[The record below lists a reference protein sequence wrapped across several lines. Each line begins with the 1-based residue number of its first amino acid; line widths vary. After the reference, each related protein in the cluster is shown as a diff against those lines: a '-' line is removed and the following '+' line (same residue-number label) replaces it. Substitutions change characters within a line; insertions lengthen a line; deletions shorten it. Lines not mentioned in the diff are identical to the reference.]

1 MIKKV
6 LSILK
11 PINTLL
17 ILLTYFLGIGIA
29 HYLGFPQKMNALWN
43 GLILIVAFHT
53 GSIFFGKYFDL
64 YFSHNS
70 HYSVEE
76 QSYPLKFQQEKNL
89 QILFLLIGVACLAVC
104 VIPLFAFIFTD
115 VLKISNLVLIVLAFF
130 IISIVEI
137 FPNQVSSA
145 GLLEFLQALFFAN
158 LIPSIAF
165 SLQSNSFHRLVFLL
179 TFPLFFLFLASFIV
193 FSLPKVKSNIE
204 TKGQSLISR
213 IGPILSLRI
222 HNLLILLAYL
232 TLLSGSIF
240 DLPWKLIWPVLVT
253 LPIGLIQIRQVNQIL
268 NGHKPSFTPL
278 IFIAIATVGFAT
290 YFMMLSLLLN

>member
-1 MIKKV
+1 MINKV
-6 LSILK
+6 LSIFK

-17 ILLTYFLGIGIA
+17 IILTYFLGIGIA
-29 HYLGFPQKMNALWN
+29 HYLGFPQNVNTLWN
-43 GLILIVAFHT
+43 GLILIIAFHT
-53 GSIFFGKYFDL
+53 GSIFLGKYFDL

-70 HYSVEE
+70 HYSAEE
-76 QSYPLKFQQEKNL
+76 KSYPFKFQQEKNL

-104 VIPLFAFIFTD
+104 MIPLFAFIFTD
-115 VLKISNLVLIVLAFF
+115 VLKIPNLVLIVLTFF
-130 IISIVEI
+130 IICIVEI
-137 FPNQVSSA
+137 FPNQVSSV
-145 GLLEFLQALFFAN
+145 GLLEFLQALYFAN

-165 SLQSNSFHRLVFLL
+165 SLQSNSFHRLLFLL

-193 FSLPKVKSNIE
+193 FSLPKVKNNIE
-204 TKGQSLISR
+204 TKDQSLISR

-232 TLLSGSIF
+232 TLLSGSIL

-253 LPIGLIQIRQVNQIL
+253 LPIGLIQIWQVNQIL
-268 NGHKPSFTPL
+268 KGYKPSFTPL
-278 IFIAIATVGFAT
+278 IFIAIATAGFAT